1 MTEPAKEIEPVHRMV
16 GARIEHMR
24 SMLGWTQEQLA
35 EKVGELGRTSIANI
49 EAGRQRLL
57 LDDIERFAR
66 AFGCTPKALL
76 RGIWT

>member
-1 MTEPAKEIEPVHRMV
+1 MSEVHEIEPVHRMV

-35 EKVGELGRTSIANI
+35 EKVGELTRSSIANI

-66 AFGCTPKALL
+66 AFSCTPKALL